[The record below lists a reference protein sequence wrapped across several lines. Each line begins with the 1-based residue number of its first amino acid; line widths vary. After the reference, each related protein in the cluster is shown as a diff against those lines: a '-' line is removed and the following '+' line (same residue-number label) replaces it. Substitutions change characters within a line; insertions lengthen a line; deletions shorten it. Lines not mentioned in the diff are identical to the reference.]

1 MNKKDVMKVLKTKDK
16 LENEMLETDQGF
28 DVGDFSMDEWVDMV
42 CEKLKI
48 KQGGK
53 IMKYLGKF
61 EKEEEA
67 EEFKKDKKAF
77 IKKQT
82 YTADKVVKTFWY
94 VYSKKE

>member
-48 KQGGK
+48 K
-53 IMKYLGKF
+53 
-61 EKEEEA
+61 
-67 EEFKKDKKAF
+67 
-77 IKKQT
+77 
-82 YTADKVVKTFWY
+82 
-94 VYSKKE
+94 

>member
-1 MNKKDVMKVLKTKDK
+1 
-16 LENEMLETDQGF
+16 
-28 DVGDFSMDEWVDMV
+28 
-42 CEKLKI
+42 
-48 KQGGK
+48 
-53 IMKYLGKF
+53 MKYLGKF